1 MHVILATP
9 PEYRRLTTPAQVLGP
24 PIGLLYMA
32 SYARHY
38 GYLTRAKA
46 TLSVF
51 DAFTR
56 HMESERFVKEL
67 VAKKPD
73 VLGVSVTSRMFPVT
87 MKSLEKIHDALP
99 ETKIVLGGMHPTFM
113 AEKIVKAFPFVDCVI
128 KGEAER
134 SFSELL
140 VSYSN
145 NDTDVSRIKGIT
157 AVRNGRVI
165 DSDPEVIMNID
176 EIPFPA
182 RDLVEGVSYGYT
194 WNGLD
199 LTFGKFT
206 SIVTGRG
213 CPFACK
219 FCTNWKFSDR
229 QLRTR
234 SIGNVVD
241 ELELLESQGYR
252 SCVILDDVFTA
263 DRDRVKEMCEEIKR
277 RDIDIVLYCEGRVDS
292 ADPQMFR
299 SMKEAGFS
307 SILFGIESGSQEIL
321 DFYQKHTTPDQAK
334 TAVANAKAAGLTV
347 IGAFIIGAPVE
358 NAGKLDETLA
368 HISELDLNAI
378 EINALGLAPWDP
390 LYIEAERNGKVGSN
404 DWMRDHLVS
413 DYYDNL
419 TKVEMAK
426 WVEKAYY
433 AFFRAGFYSDL
444 GKIKWFINT
453 RDGRNAIIKNLMNPY
468 LWRLILERGKARHK
482 IEEIMMSGIEEKLF
496 GSTER

>member
-1 MHVILATP
+1 
-9 PEYRRLTTPAQVLGP
+9 
-24 PIGLLYMA
+24 MA

-38 GYLTRAKA
+38 GYLSSTKT
-46 TLSVF
+46 TLEIF
-51 DAFTR
+51 DAFTL
-56 HMESERFVKEL
+56 HMESERFVKEI
-67 VAKKPD
+67 VAKKPG
-73 VLGVSVTSRMFPVT
+73 VLGVSVTSRMFLVT
-87 MKSLEKIHDALP
+87 MASLEKIHDALP
-99 ETKIVLGGMHPTFM
+99 ETRIVLGGIHPTFK
-113 AEKIVKAFPFVDCVI
+113 AEKIVKTFPFVDCVI

-145 NDTDVSRIKGIT
+145 NDPDISHIKGIT
-157 AVRNGRVI
+157 AIKDGRVI
-165 DSDPEVIMNID
+165 DSDPEVIKNLD

-182 RDLVEGVSYGYT
+182 RDLVDGISYGYT
-194 WNGLD
+194 WNGMD

-213 CPFACK
+213 CPFACS

-229 QLRTR
+229 QFRAR

-241 ELELLESQGYR
+241 ELELLGSQGYR
-252 SCVILDDVFTA
+252 SCVILDDIFTT
-263 DRDRVKEMCEEIKR
+263 DRERVMEMCKEIKI

-292 ADPQMFR
+292 ADPRMFR

-307 SILFGIESGSQEIL
+307 SILFGIESGSQKIL
-321 DFYQKHTTPDQAK
+321 DFYQKRTTPEQAK
-334 TAVANAKAAGLTV
+334 TAVVNAKAAGLTV

-358 NAGKLDETLA
+358 NTGNLKETLT

-390 LYIEAERNGKVGSN
+390 LYMEAERNGKVGNN

-419 TKVEMAK
+419 SKVDIVK
-426 WVEKAYY
+426 WMEKAYY
-433 AFFRAGFYSDL
+433 AFFRAGFSSTL
-444 GKIKWFINT
+444 RKINRFINT
-453 RDGRNAIIKNLMNPY
+453 RDGRNAIINNFMNPY
-468 LWRLILERGKARHK
+468 LWRLILERGKPRHK
-482 IEEIMMSGIEEKLF
+482 IEEIMISGIESNFLKEIKFEDATNL
-496 GSTER
+496 